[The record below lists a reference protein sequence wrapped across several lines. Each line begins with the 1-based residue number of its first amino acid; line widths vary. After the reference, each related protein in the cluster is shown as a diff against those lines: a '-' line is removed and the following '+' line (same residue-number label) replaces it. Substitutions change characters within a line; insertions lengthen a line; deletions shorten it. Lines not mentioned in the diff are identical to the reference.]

1 MIDITNIMTYG
12 KEDLLD
18 NVLVNNNPLCIGNPR
33 PPKLYG
39 TRKVVQL
46 TGDIDCETGESTI
59 NQTGKHFGI
68 YGTDLGVSF
77 VHDGKLYFLFGDTNR
92 GRPPS
97 GLPLEAKP
105 GEDFNEAETDYDSIA
120 YTSSDHAYEG
130 IKLVFNSDFP
140 HVDGIDQMTGEHP
153 IEGTS
158 IDEYMY
164 LYFTTDLFPNNKVP
178 TRTVLARSKDGGYHF
193 GKPLYTLSTDKFIH
207 VSAQT
212 VKNDKISGMPYSA
225 GKGLLIWGSGKHRK
239 SDIFL
244 AYVPLD
250 KITNKSALLFF
261 AGFDYQSSKPIW
273 ESQESMARPLFQAG
287 CVGELSVRW
296 NYYLGKWIML
306 YNCELCNTS
315 GIIVRLADNPWGPW
329 SAPKI
334 IFDPDDAYGKYMHIP
349 GQDNLHDSGRDG
361 PNDRGNEYGPYQM
374 TPYCTGVKGRYT
386 KIYFTM
392 STWNPYQVVQMSA
405 IITSDEEDSNP
416 RPYFNHTNNRND
428 RKYAYLSVL
437 MAHIANTKRIKLK
450 NFIQCSSYMADHI
463 EWAQFHSYVE
473 LRSELEDKFMQL
485 ITKLES
491 DEQIIELYN
500 TIAIAIIRLGEDND
514 GSFRNELGKWI
525 LNTVDYMGKEYIIDK
540 IVQLI
545 HLKQFLHFD
554 DHLCYAYDSDDAN
567 EFKYARV
574 SLLES
579 KLGNDVGIQW
589 DFAYQG
595 SLDFR
600 SHIAWARFRSVEV
613 LRQEI
618 LNKFRQIVYK
628 FSSLESIANA
638 YIEIDKAISEVSSQK
653 LHGVTNYSVLNKSTL
668 YALNGHSQ
676 EYIIKDLANKIN
688 CEEFLES
695 LPV

>member
-1 MIDITNIMTYG
+1 MKDEK
-12 KEDLLD
+12 KELLD
-18 NVLVNNNPLCIGNPR
+18 NVLVNNNPMCIGNPR

-39 TRKVVQL
+39 TCKVIQL
-46 TGDIDCETGESTI
+46 TGDIDCETGKNTI

-77 VHDGKLYFLFGDTNR
+77 IHNGRLYFLFGDTNR

-97 GLPLEAKP
+97 GLPSEAKP

-120 YTSSDHAYEG
+120 YTTSDHAYEG

-140 HVDGIDQMTGEHP
+140 HVDDIDQMTGEHP
-153 IEGTS
+153 VEGIS

-164 LYFTTDLFPNNKVP
+164 VYFTTDLFPDNKVP
-178 TRTVLARSKDGGYHF
+178 SRTVLARSKDGGYHF
-193 GKPLYTLSTDKFIH
+193 GKPLYSLSTDKFIH

-212 VKNDKISGMPYSA
+212 IQNDKILEIPYTT

-244 AYVPLD
+244 AYMPLD
-250 KITNKSALLFF
+250 RITDKSALLFF
-261 AGFDYQSSKPIW
+261 TGFDYKSSKPIW
-273 ESQESMARPLFQAG
+273 RPEESKAKPLFQAR

-315 GIIVRLADNPWGPW
+315 GIILRLADNPWGPW

-334 IFDPDDAYGKYMHIP
+334 VFDPDDAYGKYMHIP

-361 PNDRGNEYGPYQM
+361 PNDMGNEYGPYQM
-374 TPYCTGVKGRYT
+374 TPYCTGIKGR
-386 KIYFTM
+386 
-392 STWNPYQVVQMSA
+392 
-405 IITSDEEDSNP
+405 
-416 RPYFNHTNNRND
+416 D

-437 MAHIANTKRIKLK
+437 MAHIAKTKKIKLK
-450 NFIQCSSYMADHI
+450 NSIQCSSYIADHI
-463 EWAQFHSYVE
+463 EWAQFHSHIE
-473 LRSELEDKFMQL
+473 LRSELEDKFIQL

-491 DEQIIELYN
+491 DEQVIELYN
-500 TIAIAIIRLGEDND
+500 TIATAIISSGPYNN
-514 GSFRNELGKWI
+514 SAFRCEIEKWI
-525 LNTVDYMGKEYIIDK
+525 LNTVDYSGKESVVDK
-540 IVQLI
+540 ISQLI
-545 HLKQFLHFD
+545 RLEQFLHDD

-574 SLLES
+574 SLLET
-579 KLGNDVGIQW
+579 KLGNNAGIQW

-600 SHIAWARFRSVEV
+600 SHIAWARFRVVEV

-618 LNKFRQIVYK
+618 LNKFRQIIYK

-638 YIEIDKAISEVSSQK
+638 YVEIDKAISEISTQNLSR
-653 LHGVTNYSVLNKSTL
+653 VTNYSMLYKSMPYT
-668 YALNGHSQ
+668 LNGNNH
-676 EYIIKDLANKIN
+676 
-688 CEEFLES
+688 
-695 LPV
+695 

>member
-1 MIDITNIMTYG
+1 MMNDG
-12 KEDLLD
+12 KRELLD
-18 NVLVNNNPLCIGNPR
+18 NVLVNNNPMCIGNPR

-39 TRKVVQL
+39 TRKVIQL
-46 TGDIDCETGESTI
+46 TGDIDRETGKNTI
-59 NQTGKHFGI
+59 NETGKRFGI

-77 VHDGKLYFLFGDTNR
+77 IHNGRLYFLFGDTNR

-97 GLPLEAKP
+97 GLPSEAKP

-120 YTSSDHAYEG
+120 YTTSDHAYEG

-140 HVDGIDQMTGEHP
+140 HVDDIDQMTGEHP
-153 IEGTS
+153 VEGIS

-164 LYFTTDLFPNNKVP
+164 VYFTTDLFPDNKVP
-178 TRTVLARSKDGGYHF
+178 TRTVLARSKDGGYYF

-212 VKNDKISGMPYSA
+212 IKNDKILEIPYTT

-244 AYVPLD
+244 AYMPLD
-250 KITNKSALLFF
+250 KITDKSALLFF
-261 AGFDYQSSKPIW
+261 TGFDYQSSKPIW
-273 ESQESMARPLFQAG
+273 RPQESEAKPLFQAG

-315 GIIVRLADNPWGPW
+315 GVILRLAENPWGPW
-329 SAPKI
+329 SLPKI
-334 IFDPDDAYGKYMHIP
+334 IFDPDDAYGKYMHLP

-361 PNDRGNEYGPYQM
+361 PTDMGNEYGPYQM

-405 IITSDEEDSNP
+405 VITSEEEERNP
-416 RPYFNHTNNRND
+416 QPYVNHTNYRND

-437 MAHIANTKRIKLK
+437 TAHMANTKKIKLK
-450 NFIQCSSYMADHI
+450 TSIQRSSYIADHI
-463 EWAQFHSYVE
+463 EWAQFHSHIE

-485 ITKLES
+485 VTKLES

-500 TIAIAIIRLGEDND
+500 TIATAIIRSGTDNN
-514 GSFRNELGKWI
+514 SAFRCEIEKWI
-525 LNTVDYMGKEYIIDK
+525 LNTADYSGKESIVDK
-540 IVQLI
+540 ISQLI
-545 HLKQFLHFD
+545 HIEQFLHDD
-554 DHLCYAYDSDDAN
+554 DHLCYAYNSDDAN
-567 EFKYARV
+567 EFKYARI
-574 SLLES
+574 SLLETQ
-579 KLGNDVGIQW
+579 LGNNAGIQW

-618 LNKFRQIVYK
+618 LNKFRQIIYK

-638 YIEIDKAISEVSSQK
+638 YVEIDKAISEISTRNLSR
-653 LHGVTNYSVLNKSTL
+653 VTNYSMLYKSALSLLNDNS
-668 YALNGHSQ
+668 YEH
-676 EYIIKDLANKIN
+676 IVKDLAKKIN
-688 CEEFLES
+688 CEGFLGT
-695 LPV
+695 LAV